1 MSWENILKD
10 DGVVEDFNEIM
21 DSLMKAT
28 KLTKKYM
35 TFNSAFDRANHL
47 IVKAGK
53 ILNSIDEDEMNDLF
67 NPDKAIRVADDAKEV
82 PSRQYISSR
91 GFEDRR

>member
-1 MSWENILKD
+1 MWEDILKD
-10 DGVVEDFNEIM
+10 DGVSDDFNEIM

-28 KLTKKYM
+28 RLTKKYM
-35 TFNSAFDRANHL
+35 AFNNRFANAHDL

-53 ILNSIDEDEMNDLF
+53 LLSSIDEDEMNDLF